1 MQCSISACARWSGPG
16 LVMSSSATACRT
28 ALYRR
33 LLPLPVIQ
41 DLWRQ
46 LREAPGTRM
55 TVDLVEQTVVAPN
68 GARYGFAIDRK
79 ERLLKGLD
87 DVGVTLEHLAEI
99 EAFEDRYRKRMTWL
113 ASKV

>member
-1 MQCSISACARWSGPG
+1 
-16 LVMSSSATACRT
+16 
-28 ALYRR
+28 
-33 LLPLPVIQ
+33 LPVIQ

-68 GARYGFAIDRK
+68 GARYGFAIDLTRK

-113 ASKV
+113 ASRV